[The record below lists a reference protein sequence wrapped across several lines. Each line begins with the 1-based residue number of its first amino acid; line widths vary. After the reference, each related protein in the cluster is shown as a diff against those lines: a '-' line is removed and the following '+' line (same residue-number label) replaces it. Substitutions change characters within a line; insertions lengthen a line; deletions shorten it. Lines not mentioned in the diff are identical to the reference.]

1 MVRRFSLFTNSYT
14 SGANRARGGDTQ
26 LTVARKETRTVR
38 FGIETAAEEK
48 QRRNILTATSPTN
61 PLRRPI
67 PLLAILLA
75 ALAVHGPLLLMELP
89 LGSYDANFHI
99 FFASHYAHHWFNPW
113 NPKWFGGFSQT
124 TYPPLPQQWLALFSY
139 GIGLQLA
146 YMLVQMI
153 IILLLPV
160 GVYRYAKL
168 WVDERAASY
177 AALGSIFL
185 GSLGMLVYQAG
196 QLSTTAAI
204 PLYLN
209 ALPYFY
215 DWSRKAKGRAL
226 LKGVALTLAGAAA
239 HHVTLLFGSILF
251 AIPVLLLAIMD
262 RNQDGDERS
271 SAAVMSRALVFAALA
286 GIGAAVVLLP
296 YFVALLHNPI
306 NQVPIPHAS
315 RSNYILNPEWGL
327 NYWVIPYGALI
338 LALPFILVRGS
349 ANKRL
354 RPLLFGFWV
363 TFLLGLGGTTPF
375 PRWVLG
381 RAYEILTFE
390 RFSFWATIMALPFVG
405 LLAAGLID
413 RYRRRAIA
421 GLAVAAVGTCA
432 LAVAWTT
439 FHPIN
444 YDKELRV
451 NNVASFLNRDGHD
464 KYRYLTLGFGSHLS
478 ELSILTD
485 AESVDGE
492 YNSARMLPEMTENG
506 AAQLTNAK
514 YYGTNGM
521 TSLRAMLG
529 HADRYGLRWVFVRD
543 PFYRPLMA
551 FAGWR
556 LVDALDVGAI
566 QVWTRDDVPPA
577 QPIEANVMPAPWEG
591 LMWGTLPIGSSLL
604 ALFLVVVLPE
614 RRRLQQP
621 IAFPAPEPETAYMRG
636 GVK

>member
-1 MVRRFSLFTNSYT
+1 M
-14 SGANRARGGDTQ
+14 
-26 LTVARKETRTVR
+26 
-38 FGIETAAEEK
+38 
-48 QRRNILTATSPTN
+48 TATSPTN

-75 ALAVHGPLLLMELP
+75 ALAVHGPLLLMQLP

-99 FFASHYAHHWFNPW
+99 FFASHYAQHWFNPW

-139 GIGLQLA
+139 GTGLQLA

-215 DWSRKAKGRAL
+215 DWSRQAKGRAL

-239 HHVTLLFGSILF
+239 HHVTLLFGSVLF
-251 AIPVLLLAIMD
+251 AIPVLILAIMD

-296 YFVALLHNPI
+296 YFVAFLHNPI
-306 NQVPIPHAS
+306 TQVPIPHAS

-338 LALPFILVRGS
+338 LALPFILVCGS
-349 ANKRL
+349 ANQRL
-354 RPLLFGFWV
+354 RPLLFGFWI

-413 RYRRRAIA
+413 RYGRRAIA

-432 LAVAWTT
+432 MSVAWTT

-444 YDKELRV
+444 YDKELKV
-451 NNVASFLNRDGHD
+451 NTVASFLNRDGHD

-478 ELSILTD
+478 ELSIMTD
-485 AESVDGE
+485 AQTVDGE
-492 YNSARMLPEMTENG
+492 YNSARMLPEMTEHG

-521 TSLRAMLG
+521 ASLREMLG
-529 HADRYGLRWVFVRD
+529 HADRYGLKWVFVRD

-556 LVDALDVGAI
+556 LVDSLDVGAI
-566 QVWTRDDVPPA
+566 QVWTKDDVPPA

-591 LMWGTLPIGSSLL
+591 LLWGTAPIGSSLL

-621 IAFPAPEPETAYMRG
+621 IAFPAPEPETAYLRE